1 MYQPKTAGI
10 LAALMNVLSLSRSRT
25 STRKRRTRVLPRRR
39 ETVVGRSIPDDAAT
53 KEMYFESARLTRW
66 TR

>member
-10 LAALMNVLSLSRSRT
+10 LVALMNALSIARSRT
-25 STRKRRTRVLPRRR
+25 SVHKGRVRVLPSRR
-39 ETVVGRSIPDDAAT
+39 EAVVGRSIPDDAAT
-53 KEMYFESARLTRW
+53 KGMYFESARLTRW

>member
-10 LAALMNVLSLSRSRT
+10 LVALMNALSLARSRT
-25 STRKRRTRVLPRRR
+25 SVPKGSSRVLPRRR
-39 ETVVGRSIPDDAAT
+39 EAVVGRSILDDAAT

>member
-1 MYQPKTAGI
+1 MYPSKTPGI
-10 LAALMNVLSLSRSRT
+10 LAALMNALSLP
-25 STRKRRTRVLPRRR
+25 RTRTPARHGGLRAFPRRR
-39 ETVVGRSIPDDAAT
+39 EAVVGRSIPDGVAT